1 MTKLVAKSINNLK
14 DRKERGMKISPTKN
28 LKRTM
33 IYLMMHV
40 QKASRPKGFK
50 IPDLGKYDGSKDPKG
65 ACQELLSNH
74 ADVESRLLGIVL
86 SFQDHF
92 DQVRQVVPSTP

>member
-1 MTKLVAKSINNLK
+1 MTKLVAKSINDLK
-14 DRKERGMKISPTKN
+14 DGKERGMKISPIKN
-28 LKRTM
+28 LKKTM
-33 IYLMMHV
+33 IHLMMHV

-50 IPDLGKYDGSKDPKG
+50 IPALEKYDRSRDPKG

-74 ADVESRLLGIVL
+74 TDIESRLLGIVP

-92 DQVRQVVPSTP
+92 DQVRQLVPSTP